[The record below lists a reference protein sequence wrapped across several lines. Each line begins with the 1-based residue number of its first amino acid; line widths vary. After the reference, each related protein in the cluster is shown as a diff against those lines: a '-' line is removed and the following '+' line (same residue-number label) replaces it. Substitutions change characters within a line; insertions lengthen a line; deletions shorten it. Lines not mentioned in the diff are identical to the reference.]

1 MVTTFQGREGEHSG
15 KRLPLAS
22 EWKLGKGGYPRDSLR
37 EFGRSVPGH
46 VGVER
51 EGDATS
57 PWGGSLFVEIY
68 GETVDK
74 PVDKSR
80 ARTGPAHS
88 FPAADARSAA
98 HWGCVH
104 FEPLALDCHPF
115 GCSRLFSP
123 RSGPIAKAL
132 RLITLRGSRQRLC
145 RRSVCALNENA
156 APTQATL
163 LV

>member
-57 PWGGSLFVEIY
+57 PWGVAYLWRFTVRLWINLWISLEPA
-68 GETVDK
+68 
-74 PVDKSR
+74 PVPPIPSPPPML
-80 ARTGPAHS
+80 GLQLIG
-88 FPAADARSAA
+88 DAFTS
-98 HWGCVH
+98 
-104 FEPLALDCHPF
+104 
-115 GCSRLFSP
+115 SRL
-123 RSGPIAKAL
+123 R
-132 RLITLRGSRQRLC
+132 
-145 RRSVCALNENA
+145 
-156 APTQATL
+156 
-163 LV
+163 